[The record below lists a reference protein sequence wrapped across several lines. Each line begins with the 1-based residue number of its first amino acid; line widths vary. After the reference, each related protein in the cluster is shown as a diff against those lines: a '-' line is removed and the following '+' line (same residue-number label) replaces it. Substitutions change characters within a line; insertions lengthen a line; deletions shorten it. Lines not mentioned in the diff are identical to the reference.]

1 MRQQQ
6 FFTEYSLASRCE
18 VNGLL
23 ALGYDAVGEIVPVH
37 ILSVLTE
44 TVKAMAEAEAQAALA
59 DSMDA
64 AVVLDQPSQRASTG
78 QGASDRAGVE
88 GERDESDDTSSSPLL
103 LQTKRIP
110 FDDLQLSL
118 DEEVLSRTRNEA
130 GRRRQVSRAIH
141 CTVPPRIPRHV

>member
-6 FFTEYSLASRCE
+6 FFTEYSLTSRCE

-44 TVKAMAEAEAQAALA
+44 TVKAMAEAEAQAAA
-59 DSMDA
+59 TDSMDA
-64 AVVLDQPSQRASTG
+64 ALVLDKLS
-78 QGASDRAGVE
+78 QGASDRASGGAE
-88 GERDESDDTSSSPLL
+88 EDDSDDTSSSPLL

-130 GRRRQVSRAIH
+130 GRRRQVSYIIH
-141 CTVPPRIPRHV
+141 CTAPPRTPWNS